1 MNNNPLLGSN
11 PLNVSNPNKTQ
22 ELLQNSGSILN
33 PSNPNNV
40 GNILQQQAQNSAG
53 VGGRGIGSGTG
64 GLVAPLADT
73 TANRIRSQQI
83 RGIDLSISNV
93 LGNKSRLR
101 NGYNNG
107 VGASLANAGRN
118 LGDFATSIGNFVR
131 DAFTLTPERQAEFSS
146 RVTKTVNTA
155 GDRLRGAAD
164 FLHLDDA
171 VEFVTGKEQPD
182 SATVLDA
189 DALTDKN
196 LQVVTGEEG
205 NEQTITLSDEQ
216 KQALVEANRKMID
229 ESGGKKTDT
238 ELLPDSGTK
247 VYLQSDGTWS
257 TAPEYRLVLNEDGSI
272 TLHAPQADLDD
283 MAQLNEA
290 FGGDMAN
297 FLEQLSQAY
306 RLNPDF
312 VYTYPDDDG
321 NEISETVPQ
330 VIDRLNQGLALY
342 HDQKV
347 GLAYMRQ
354 TMSASLGAEFTNQL
368 SDDDLMII
376 AGYSGGDKDDDRIT
390 FPDFIVDDFRYAG
403 IKELDSWDDSTNSVA
418 VSDFRDNYYRIGSQ
432 WDDNPV
438 SSVLDLA
445 NYGVYTQKESE
456 IYPGQ
461 YDTYWTSNKTRQTYK
476 VPYGEVDYIVMR
488 SLQGGDELPAGI
500 TFIPNGLQP
509 GEQGN
514 FTQINDETRLA
525 DLPNISDNV
534 ARYDEYELFAD
545 GNKALR
551 RLQDSLEDYL
561 NNENNLSD
569 DPTQY
574 ARAMALDSYLSN
586 TNPSSGFGT
595 TLALA
600 PAAIVSGVGT
610 AGAKLIASFV
620 DMVDYATSGVVS
632 DYMDNMADTL
642 STITSGDLFR
652 GELHNQ
658 PFYNS
663 VSENGGAIYQL
674 FDSLGVVDSSLGFN
688 SFTEYADAGQ
698 DELIS
703 YFEPLSGAA
712 TTLYNIAEIGGEI
725 LGTIGMGK
733 AAQLITPARI
743 ANTAKRAFGAASNIA
758 RLAANTRVGKTVSN
772 IAQLAGS
779 AASLELAAIRGTN
792 TAIHLGSLWDTMVGL
807 YNQARNLTAIRGA
820 AQFVDMT
827 KGAAEQ
833 VAGAIGRAANWLNS
847 GSYRS
852 GLVRDFLTLP
862 AEILVDSYMDSPAV
876 VRAFLSGTATDE
888 EKTAFWQ
895 LVGSNATFYSIFTA
909 AGIAFHLTSRGYGKL
924 SASSPALQTI
934 NTRVSQFGF
943 KASTLATSLRNKIRN
958 TIAQGDWISK
968 IKNPKK
974 AEAAI
979 SRAALSTGAEM
990 VANAGKGLKGQA
1002 KTRAILDAQNEYIK
1016 LQNAADNP
1024 MKQAQIVYS
1033 WMRNSNIYPQTAK
1046 AIKAL
1051 EGKIDELAKLA
1062 DDAGLISKE
1071 MKRNAIKAGVY
1082 DTKTFL
1088 TLDIDDYV
1096 GYKVEIDNLLRK
1108 EAIGDKNGYASL
1120 SQEEDNRLSRYQIRL
1135 DEIGERLPDNIKEF
1149 INSQLI
1155 PSLQN
1160 AYRNLN
1166 DVFRRDFHVRDESQL
1181 YGWSINGY
1189 TGANNEHYI
1198 RTQRTKDIG
1207 ANGELLARR
1216 QWEQYNDNAR
1226 VTRREGALQEEQH
1239 YRTNDEIE
1247 QDDHFLNPLITLNSY
1262 IAQMS
1267 DAVVMKSRGK
1277 AYIAASSD
1285 PRTLVSGNDLAQVN
1299 NIKRGE
1305 RQYQSAMKDAVK
1317 VANESIDTLGVGDTV
1332 SALFFAKRAKSAED
1346 LVATPANQRLTVK
1359 GMTTDEL
1366 LQILP
1371 DDFEPFTSRVFDQ
1384 KTWAEFYEDASPQ
1397 VKSAI
1402 RTDVNLHSKATG
1414 FGDYIDFGYEYAP
1427 TAKGKYGIHYQQDSN
1442 LPIDFEKAGTA
1453 DNALSMMYDR
1463 QRVTGKD
1470 LSSTELE
1477 QAKAKYPELQAEL
1490 NNAETRL
1497 ASYYDDKP
1505 TIGEIV
1511 NEAYASRD
1519 TAHGFM
1525 DGADANGDYLPTW
1538 EAWQATLKQYPDY
1551 ADEIERLDI
1560 ISRPELW
1567 QGSEAVVERTRQVM
1581 RNAKVRDKAAINQD
1595 SFAKSRS
1602 TLEKAIRSDNVDE
1615 ALDTIAM
1622 RRRIA
1627 QLEENLSDQM
1637 DTLLDDIVDDMKV
1650 HPAFNGRVHQ
1660 LAVYCAGEG
1669 ASDEVI
1675 KMLEDYITY
1684 STISNGFSDL
1694 GRAVGQGVGKARPKA
1709 IMDQLKEK
1717 FKSVVENDSEIR
1729 KLPLTARDRD
1739 KISDTITEVFENNL
1753 DVKIGELK
1761 LAIEDSGAMIP
1772 MKEDLYAKLRKLNR
1786 DIANAYKKVYPDNP
1800 EVQSSAI
1807 MYMNDEGLP
1816 EFVEVNPNFAWLY
1829 NYQVS
1834 GRYAGRFERIFT
1846 SNLMQRLNRMSRFT
1860 QVVVNPSSMVNQAV
1874 RDTLSVIITTG
1885 MDNFSVKVSNKFIET
1900 LEDEVKRLEPAA
1912 YAQLQEIANETG
1924 EEMSDLLMR
1933 RETALGMAE
1942 SSPAT
1947 EQEFFRINHAATPH
1961 SSVFTAK
1968 MSDMGKRM
1976 DEIIDKFGTPNAH
1989 FERNMRT
1996 RAYNNGMA
2004 EALANGKSLADAR
2017 AHATFFARNSATNY
2031 NRQLYHLASLSK
2043 ATNYVAS
2050 MFNGFR
2056 SFWRMFA
2063 LDPVGISSRIV
2074 GGLVIPTIAATTY
2087 ALSDPQIREQW
2098 KNLDERDKE
2107 DKFVFALGG
2116 TIHTI
2121 PIPEEL
2127 NVFVSSIR
2135 KTIESLYDTN
2145 RSEFWKLA
2153 FDEILQFGPVDMSAV
2168 VDIDNMVMTGE
2179 MTAGDRAISLLD
2191 SLMSQLAPTP
2201 VRTAYELATNRD
2213 AYFGSAIADSQAY
2226 FDTDTLE
2233 WVYPD
2238 GNAGLVANALGL
2250 YTSTDPSVVSKIIT
2264 NMMGSWGK
2272 ELIDTVAGVAGGVL
2286 TGNFDQVA
2294 GTLGKLPES
2303 AFDRATGVLTP
2314 DLYDETLAAWNAGIS
2329 ELWSLREAADGRGQ
2343 TLEDK
2348 VNELNEA
2355 LRNET
2360 DSDKKQEI
2368 IAERDNLTKPFYDR
2382 VKYFVDRYQNVYGGT
2397 IDTYRFNSLVRCV
2410 LWGSVTA
2417 DNAGSVSQ
2425 SLAQDLNYDN
2435 WETARRRLMDLGVT
2449 DNLTQVDSL
2458 ALENG
2463 DYGHAFP
2470 SMISHVTTG
2479 DDGKAVTEYYTPI
2492 DILNAQAIV
2501 YGSDDVQTQHVKN
2514 LLEGR
2519 NIWELKDQV
2528 QGKIDE
2534 IYSRG
2539 DLTSTDYDEVDDY
2552 RIAWN
2557 AAVMELLAPY
2567 FSEQTIESIV
2577 NNSSMI
2583 DYLDGVFL
2591 VPSDFKVSNRGRYM
2605 PSSSRL
2611 NSSRGYAKSLIEA
2624 VYNEV
2629 VNGDK

>member
-1 MNNNPLLGSN
+1 MNNNPLGSN

-22 ELLQNSGSILN
+22 ELLQNGGSVLN

-53 VGGRGIGSGTG
+53 VGGKGIGSGTG

-73 TANRIRSQQI
+73 TANRIRSQRI
-83 RGIDLSISNV
+83 RDIDLGISNV
-93 LGNKSRLR
+93 LGNRSRLR

-118 LGDFATSIGNFVR
+118 IGGFATSIGNFLH
-131 DAFTLTPERQAEFSS
+131 DAFTISPDEQAEFSS
-146 RVTKTVNTA
+146 RVTKSVNTA
-155 GDRLRGAAD
+155 GERLRGAAD

-171 VEFVTGKEQPD
+171 AEIVTGKEQPD

-205 NEQTITLSDEQ
+205 DEQTITLSDEQ

-290 FGGDMAN
+290 FGGDMAD
-297 FLEQLSQAY
+297 FLRQLSQAY

-312 VYTYPDDDG
+312 VYPYTDDDG

-354 TMSASLGAEFTNQL
+354 TMSASLGTEFTNQL
-368 SDDDLMII
+368 SDNDLMII

-390 FPDFIVDDFRYAG
+390 FPDFILDDFRYAG
-403 IKELDSWDDSTNSVA
+403 IKELDSWDDSTNSVSM
-418 VSDFRDNYYRIGSQ
+418 SDFRDNYYRIGSQ

-445 NYGVYTQKESE
+445 NYGVYTQEESE

-461 YDTYWTSNKTRQTYK
+461 YDTYWTSNKTGQTYK
-476 VPYGEVDYIVMR
+476 VPYGGVDYIVMR
-488 SLQGGDELPAGI
+488 SLQGDGEVPEGI
-500 TFIPNGLQP
+500 NFIPNGVQP
-509 GEQGN
+509 GELSN

-525 DLPNISDNV
+525 DLPNISENV
-534 ARYDEYELFAD
+534 AHYDEYELFAN
-545 GNKALR
+545 GGKALR
-551 RLQDSLEDYL
+551 RLQDSLENYL
-561 NNENNLSD
+561 NNENNLSN

-586 TNPSSGFGT
+586 TKPSSGFGT

-600 PAAIVSGVGT
+600 PTAIISGVGT

-632 DYMDNMADTL
+632 SYMDNMADTL

-658 PFYNS
+658 PFHNS
-663 VSENGGAIYQL
+663 VSENGGAIFQL

-725 LGTIGMGK
+725 IGTIGMGK
-733 AAQLITPARI
+733 AAQLITPARV
-743 ANTAKRAFGAASNIA
+743 ANTAKRAFGTASNIA

-772 IAQLAGS
+772 IAQLAGN

-807 YNQARNLTAIRGA
+807 YNQARNLTAIREA

-827 KGAAEQ
+827 EGAAKQ
-833 VAGAIGRAANWLNS
+833 IAGAIGKAASWLNN

-852 GLVRDFLTLP
+852 GLVKDFLTLP
-862 AEILVDSYMDSPAV
+862 AEILVDSYMDNPAV

-895 LVGSNATFYSIFTA
+895 MVGSNATFYSIFTA
-909 AGIAFHLTSRGYGKL
+909 AGMTFHLYSRLYRGF
-924 SASSPALQTI
+924 SEVSPTLQTI

-943 KASTLATSLRNKIRN
+943 KTSTLATSLRNKIRN
-958 TIAQGDWISK
+958 TIAQGNWIEK
-968 IKNPKK
+968 IENPKK

-979 SRAALSTGAEM
+979 SRAALSSGAEM

-1002 KTRAILDAQNEYIK
+1002 KTRAILDAQNEYRK
-1016 LQNAADNP
+1016 LQNAADDP

-1033 WMRNSNIYPQTAK
+1033 WVRNSNIYPQTAR
-1046 AIKAL
+1046 AIKSL

-1062 DDAGLISKE
+1062 DEAGLISKE

-1088 TLDIDDYV
+1088 TLDIDDYA
-1096 GYKVEIDNLLRK
+1096 GYKVEVDNLLRK
-1108 EAIGDKNGYASL
+1108 KAIGDENGYVSL
-1120 SQEEDNRLSRYQIRL
+1120 SPEEADRLSRYQVRL
-1135 DEIGERLPDNIKEF
+1135 TEIGERLPDNIKEF

-1160 AYRNLN
+1160 TYRNLN

-1189 TGANNEHYI
+1189 TGANNEYYI
-1198 RTQRTKDIG
+1198 RTQRTKEIG
-1207 ANGELLARR
+1207 TNGELLARR

-1226 VTRREGALQEEQH
+1226 VTRREGALQKEQH

-1247 QDDHFLNPLITLNSY
+1247 QDDHFLNPLITMNAY

-1305 RQYQSAMKDAVK
+1305 RQYRAAMKDAVK

-1332 SALFFAKRAKSAED
+1332 SALFFAKRAKRAED
-1346 LVATPANQRLTVK
+1346 LVTSPANQRLTVK

-1384 KTWAEFYEDASPQ
+1384 QTWAEFYEDASPQ

-1402 RTDVNLHSKATG
+1402 RTDINLHAKATG

-1427 TAKGKYGIHYQQDSN
+1427 TAKGKYGIRYQQDSD

-1453 DNALSMMYDR
+1453 DDALSMMYDR
-1463 QRVTGKD
+1463 QRVTDKD
-1470 LSSTELE
+1470 LSPTELE

-1490 NNAETRL
+1490 DNAEARL
-1497 ASYYDDKP
+1497 ATYGDQP

-1511 NEAYASRD
+1511 NEAYVSRD

-1551 ADEIERLDI
+1551 ANEIERLDI

-1581 RNAKVRDKAAINQD
+1581 RNAKVRNKATINQD

-1602 TLEKAIRSDNVDE
+1602 TLEKAIRSNNVDE
-1615 ALDTIAM
+1615 ALDVTAM
-1622 RRRIA
+1622 RRRVA

-1637 DTLLDDIVDDMKV
+1637 DTLLDDIVADMKV

-1694 GRAVGQGVGKARPKA
+1694 GRAVGQGVGKARPKD
-1709 IMDQLKEK
+1709 IMTQLKEK

-1729 KLPLTARDRD
+1729 KLPLTPRDRD
-1739 KISDTITEVFENNL
+1739 KISDTITDVFEDNL
-1753 DVKIGELK
+1753 DSKLGELK

-1885 MDNFSVKVSNKFIET
+1885 MDNFSTKVSSKFIET

-1942 SSPAT
+1942 SSSGT
-1947 EQEFFRINHAATPH
+1947 EREFFRINHAATPH
-1961 SSVFTAK
+1961 STVFTAK

-1976 DEIIDKFGTPNAH
+1976 DEIIDKFGAPNAH

-2004 EALANGKSLADAR
+2004 DALANGRSLADAR

-2043 ATNYVAS
+2043 ATNYVSS

-2107 DKFVFALGG
+2107 DRFVFALGG

-2153 FDEILQFGPVDMSAV
+2153 LDEILQFGPVDMSAV

-2179 MTAGDRAISLLD
+2179 LTAGDRAISLLD

-2226 FDTDTLE
+2226 FDTDTRE

-2238 GNAGLVANALGL
+2238 GNAGLVANAFGL
-2250 YTSTDPSVVSKIIT
+2250 YTSTNPSVISKIIT

-2303 AFDRATGVLTP
+2303 AFNRATGVLTP
-2314 DLYDETLAAWNAGIS
+2314 DLYNETLAAWNAGIS
-2329 ELWSLREAADGRGQ
+2329 ELWSLRETEDRYGQ

-2368 IAERDNLTKPFYDR
+2368 IAERDNLTKPLYDR

-2417 DNAGSVSQ
+2417 DNAGSASQ
-2425 SLAQDLNYDN
+2425 SLARELNYDN

-2449 DNLTQVDSL
+2449 DNLTQVDAL

-2470 SMISHVTTG
+2470 SMISHVTTD

-2492 DILNAQAIV
+2492 DILNAQAII
-2501 YGSDDVQTQHVKN
+2501 YGSDDVQTQHVKD

-2519 NIWELKDQV
+2519 NIWNLKEQV

-2534 IYSRG
+2534 IYARG
-2539 DLTSTDYDEVDDY
+2539 DLTSADYDEVDDY

-2557 AAVMELLAPY
+2557 TAVMELLAPY

-2577 NNSSMI
+2577 NNGSMI
-2583 DYLDGVFL
+2583 DYLDGIFL

-2611 NSSRGYAKSLIEA
+2611 NASRGYAKSLIEA